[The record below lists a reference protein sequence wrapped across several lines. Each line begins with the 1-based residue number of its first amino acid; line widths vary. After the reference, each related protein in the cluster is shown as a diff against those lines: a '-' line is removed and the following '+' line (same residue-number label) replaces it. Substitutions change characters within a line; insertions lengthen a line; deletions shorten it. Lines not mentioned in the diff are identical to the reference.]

1 METISS
7 LISLERIMALPPL
20 FQLCGLG
27 LVAILA
33 LSAIFSALR
42 LRLIRAVSRVV
53 MAVVILIILSQGG
66 EALVQLF
73 GGQMPA
79 AS

>member
-1 METISS
+1 MELVLS
-7 LISLERIMALPPL
+7 LISFERIMALPPL
-20 FQLCGLG
+20 IQLCGLG
-27 LVAILA
+27 LVALLA
-33 LSAIFSALR
+33 FSAVFSVLR
-42 LRLIRAVSRVV
+42 FRLIRAVSRFI

-79 AS
+79 RS